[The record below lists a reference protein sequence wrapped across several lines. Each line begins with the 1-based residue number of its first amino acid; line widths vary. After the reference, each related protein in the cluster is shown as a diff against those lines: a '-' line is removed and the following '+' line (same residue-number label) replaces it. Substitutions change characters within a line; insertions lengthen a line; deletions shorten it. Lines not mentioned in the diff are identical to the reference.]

1 MACREALMAIFVM
14 AAVSGQAVADELQ
27 SLDERM
33 SYIAG
38 MQMGQQMEAQGIPLD
53 RKAFMMGM
61 EDAMA
66 GNQPR
71 LTREE
76 VQQTLTAYH
85 ERRQAET
92 KAMAETNKKAGEAF
106 LAKNRTQ
113 PGVKVTD
120 SGLQYQIL
128 AEGKGA
134 SPSAADTVVVNYRG
148 TLLDGSEFDSSYK
161 RGQPATFPVNGVIP
175 GWQEALQM
183 MKEGAKWK
191 IFVPANLAYGE
202 RGAGASIGPNATLTF
217 EVELLEIKA
226 PGSQ

>member
-1 MACREALMAIFVM
+1 MAYREALVAIFVL
-14 AAVSGQAVADELQ
+14 AAVSGHAVASELQ

-38 MQMGQQMEAQGIPLD
+38 MKMGHQMSAQGIPLD
-53 RKAFMMGM
+53 KKAFLTGI

-66 GNQPR
+66 GNEPR
-71 LTREE
+71 MTREE
-76 VQQTLTAYH
+76 VEKTLAAYQ
-85 ERRQAET
+85 ERRKAEVAA
-92 KAMAETNKKAGEAF
+92 KAETNKKAGEAF
-106 LAKNRTQ
+106 LANNRTQ
-113 PGVKVTD
+113 PGVKVTA

-128 AEGKGA
+128 EEGKGA
-134 SPSAADTVVVNYRG
+134 TPSATDTVVVNYRG

-161 RGQPATFPVNGVIP
+161 RGQPATFPVNGVIQ

-191 IFVPANLAYGE
+191 LFVPANLAYGE

-226 PGSQ
+226 QAAP